1 MRFDKST
8 NGREG
13 GLGAAGGDMRED
25 EMEEEVVGSLPVRW
39 KARSFCR
46 RGFGDS
52 EASGSLRIRQSPV
65 SSCEKIEDS
74 SEMDADRY
82 ADSLC
87 TSLSIDEREGGGWE
101 GGSEPPEEDF
111 FPSSPSEEFGTG
123 EPGAAP
129 PPAGSLSRGR
139 PIAQLAPPTVH
150 VICAPK
156 SLCKL
161 SEVSLS
167 HLPHAT
173 YLTLSLRL

>member
-46 RGFGDS
+46 KGFGDS

-101 GGSEPPEEDF
+101 EGSESPKRIF
-111 FPSSPSEEFGTG
+111 FHHHRARSSARGSRVRRRHLLGAYR
-123 EPGAAP
+123 GAAP
-129 PPAGSLSRGR
+129 
-139 PIAQLAPPTVH
+139 
-150 VICAPK
+150 
-156 SLCKL
+156 
-161 SEVSLS
+161 
-167 HLPHAT
+167 
-173 YLTLSLRL
+173 

>member
-1 MRFDKST
+1 
-8 NGREG
+8 
-13 GLGAAGGDMRED
+13 MRED

-101 GGSEPPEEDF
+101 GGSEPPRRGF
-111 FPSSPSEEFGTG
+111 FSIITERGVRHG
-123 EPGAAP
+123 GAGCGAATCWELIEGP
-129 PPAGSLSRGR
+129 PHSATCAADR
-139 PIAQLAPPTVH
+139 PRN
-150 VICAPK
+150 
-156 SLCKL
+156 LC
-161 SEVSLS
+161 
-167 HLPHAT
+167 P
-173 YLTLSLRL
+173 